1 MNPIPSLSRTLA
13 LTAPAVALTLSGA
26 NAASDYLLELDGIKG
41 ESSDSKH
48 AGAIEIESFSWGAS
62 NPGAIGSGTQ
72 GKSITFTLRKR
83 IDKASP
89 LLFLACAKGNH
100 IPSATITLRKTNS
113 SGGKTDYYQVTLSDC
128 LVSSYQTSSGP
139 PDDQG
144 GTTTGAP
151 EDRVSF
157 NFQKVVFTYTRL
169 DETGEP
175 MEEPVRVEHDF
186 SAGTP

>member
-26 NAASDYLLELDGIKG
+26 QAASDYLLEIDGIKG

-48 AGAIEIESFSWGAS
+48 AGAIEIESFSWGAT
-62 NPGAIGSGTQ
+62 NAGAIGSGAQ

-139 PDDQG
+139 EQG
-144 GTTTGAP
+144 GTSTGQP

-186 SAGTP
+186 SATAP